1 MLTVYGQPAP
11 QTEVS
16 LHPLPTQYEGLGTC
30 QAAWLAQ
37 VPGDPHP
44 LAYMAG
50 MDGKMFYLGW
60 ITSLLH
66 GMRCEALCADGDYSP
81 KCGQGHLEDGGVWG
95 MAE

>member
-50 MDGKMFYLGW
+50 MDGKMFCLNCQKKKKVTKKL
-60 ITSLLH
+60 II
-66 GMRCEALCADGDYSP
+66 
-81 KCGQGHLEDGGVWG
+81 Q
-95 MAE
+95 